1 MQYFTPDSCRV
12 LKVTLCMIIL
22 KNTVES
28 RFTSK
33 LQGTSYN
40 PRLTCWKKNPPFLRF
55 RNVALESVSID
66 CVDNPNT
73 GRGQEGNFLG
83 GGGGYSPAIPIRV
96 CGPTGLV
103 ELLIV
108 RVFS

>member
-1 MQYFTPDSCRV
+1 
-12 LKVTLCMIIL
+12 MIIL

-83 GGGGYSPAIPIRV
+83 GGGGVTPPQYLYGYVVPPGS
-96 CGPTGLV
+96 
-103 ELLIV
+103 
-108 RVFS
+108 

>member
-1 MQYFTPDSCRV
+1 
-12 LKVTLCMIIL
+12 MIIL
-22 KNTVES
+22 KITVES

-40 PRLTCWKKNPPFLRF
+40 PGLTCWKKNPPFLRF
-55 RNVALESVSID
+55 NVALESVSID

-73 GRGQEGNFLG
+73 ERGQEGNFPG
-83 GGGGYSPAIPIRV
+83 AYSPAIPIRV

-103 ELLIV
+103 GFLIV
-108 RVFS
+108 KVFS